1 MPMPTVESIKQAI
14 EDAETKM
21 MEIAIF
27 LSRDSVQESQLSIY
41 TLQYK
46 VCEETI
52 YTKKRLLTQIK

>member
-1 MPMPTVESIKQAI
+1 MAIQTAASINKAI
-14 EDAETKM
+14 EEAEHKM

-27 LSRDSVQESQLSIY
+27 LSRDSVQESQQSIY

-52 YTKKRLLTQIK
+52 CTKKRLLANI

>member
-1 MPMPTVESIKQAI
+1 MAIQTAESIKKAI
-14 EDAETKM
+14 EDAEHKM

-52 YTKKRLLTQIK
+52 GTKKRILANI